1 MLYTVKNHSFTN
13 SEVAST
19 IVRTTTI
26 SDNRSRYT
34 SGIFLPTFYQ
44 SQQNTATQAGVLHSL
59 ELVTRATPRNKA
71 ENRTNKG
78 GSSYGAVEPLLHPLH
93 SQSVQQAP
101 FTKTYEGIS
110 MLYTF
115 QFIRSKIRVTVGAS
129 SYEEARA
136 KFADPVIFCYRK
148 KGDIYA

>member
-1 MLYTVKNHSFTN
+1 MLYTVKNYRFTN

-19 IVRTTTI
+19 IACTTTYEGDRI
-26 SDNRSRYT
+26 PNS

-44 SQQNTATQAGVLHSL
+44 SQQNTAPQAGVLHSL

-115 QFIRSKIRVTVGAS
+115 QFIRSKICVTVGAS

-148 KGDIYA
+148 KGDVYA

>member
-19 IVRTTTI
+19 IARTTTI
-26 SDNRSRYT
+26 SDSRSRYT
-34 SGIFLPTFYQ
+34 SGIFLPIFYQ
-44 SQQNTATQAGVLHSL
+44 SQQNTAPQAGVLHSL
-59 ELVTRATPRNKA
+59 ELVTRATRRNKA
-71 ENRTNKG
+71 LSTNNAG
-78 GSSYGAVEPLLHPLH
+78 WLMAVVEPLLHPLH
-93 SQSVQQAP
+93 SQSVQQTP
-101 FTKTYEGIS
+101 FTKTIRGHF

>member
-19 IVRTTTI
+19 IARTTTI
-26 SDNRSRYT
+26 SDSRSRYT

-44 SQQNTATQAGVLHSL
+44 SQQNTAPQAGVLHSL
-59 ELVTRATPRNKA
+59 ELVTRATRRNKTG
-71 ENRTNKG
+71 NRANNAG
-78 GSSYGAVEPLLHPLH
+78 WLMAVVEPLLHPLH
-93 SQSVQQAP
+93 SQRVQQTP
-101 FTKTYEGIS
+101 FTKTIRGHF

-148 KGDIYA
+148 KGDVYA

>member
-19 IVRTTTI
+19 IARTTTI

-101 FTKTYEGIS
+101 FTKTYEGI
-110 MLYTF
+110 LC
-115 QFIRSKIRVTVGAS
+115 FIPFNLSDQKSV
-129 SYEEARA
+129 
-136 KFADPVIFCYRK
+136 
-148 KGDIYA
+148 

>member
-1 MLYTVKNHSFTN
+1 MLYTVRNHSFTN

-19 IVRTTTI
+19 IARTTTYEGDRI
-26 SDNRSRYT
+26 PNS

-78 GSSYGAVEPLLHPLH
+78 GSSYGAVEPLLHPLP

-101 FTKTYEGIS
+101 FTKTIRGHF

-148 KGDIYA
+148 KGDVYA